1 MTDYNLDAESGSLDT
16 DGSDVNLKT
25 VGIGAE
31 FKDNSLVVSETDR
44 LLFAKQILLF
54 LFILVF
60 FVFATSFILTSISP
74 DNAKLA
80 SLIDTILDITKTS
93 IPAIV
98 ALVLGFYFGKKE
110 S

>member
-54 LFILVF
+54 L
-60 FVFATSFILTSISP
+60 SF
-74 DNAKLA
+74 
-80 SLIDTILDITKTS
+80 
-93 IPAIV
+93 
-98 ALVLGFYFGKKE
+98 
-110 S
+110 